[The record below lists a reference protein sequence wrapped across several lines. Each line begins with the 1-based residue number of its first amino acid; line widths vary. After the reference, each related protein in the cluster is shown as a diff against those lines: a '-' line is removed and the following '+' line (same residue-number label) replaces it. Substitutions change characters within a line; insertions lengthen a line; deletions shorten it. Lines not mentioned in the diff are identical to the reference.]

1 MFTNPTNLITSLTN
15 PHFVKL
21 TGNSPPTLNYPG
33 LNTISESGIQ
43 PYPNFNSTTSLL
55 KKIKNLSTV
64 IKLKYINGIKN
75 FGTVIENKV
84 CRGACPTFRE
94 LKALAKSGA
103 VIIDLRH
110 DAPKK
115 YKEQV
120 LALGMEYIN
129 LPSYTPEDAYHIL
142 NNYRMLDKIIKREK
156 KLVFIHCGGGS
167 IVTGKLVALYKIL
180 NGTAKETAFINLHKH
195 GGTDLEV
202 YQIENILNKLSNMG
216 ISVYN
221 FNKT

>member
-1 MFTNPTNLITSLTN
+1 MFTNPTNFIPSLTN
-15 PHFVKL
+15 THFVKL
-21 TGNSPPTLNYPG
+21 TGNSPTTLNYPG
-33 LNTISESGIQ
+33 LNTMSGIQ
-43 PYPNFNSTTSLL
+43 PCTNFNNTTSIL

-84 CRGACPTFRE
+84 YRGACPTIKE
-94 LKALAKSGA
+94 LKALAKRGA
-103 VIIDLRH
+103 VIVDLRH
-110 DAPKK
+110 DAPKE

-129 LPSYTPEDAYHIL
+129 LPSYTPEETYHIL
-142 NNYRMLDKIIKREK
+142 NSYRRLDKIIKREK

-167 IVTGKLVALYKIL
+167 IGTGKLVALYKIL
-180 NGTAKETAFINLHKH
+180 NGAAKKTAFINLRKH
-195 GGTDLEV
+195 GGTDFEV
-202 YQIENILNKLSNMG
+202 YQVGNILNKLSNMG

-221 FNKT
+221 SNKT